1 MPLDSW
7 TGIPKVYLPWKG
19 YQNSIMCSGQIKP
32 FALCA
37 LGLGM
42 VLLAGCNSETTKTA
56 EANKKTQDYQV
67 QLAHAKNTVSVPS
80 VSKLPVDVGSQVT
93 LLDRVVWNA
102 QKQQGKMYRYGGE
115 SPVTGFD
122 CSGLTQFA
130 FGQGAGV
137 ALPRTAAEQY
147 KAAQKVSRHQATKGD
162 LVFFN
167 TSGRR
172 ISHVGIY
179 VGENKFVH
187 APRTGRAIT
196 TDKIEGYW
204 AQRLV
209 GFGRI
214 PGACRPAYS

>member
-1 MPLDSW
+1 MEFQRLF
-7 TGIPKVYLPWKG
+7 TLERLLKL
-19 YQNSIMCSGQIKP
+19 NMCSGHIKP
-32 FALCA
+32 IILCTLSA
-37 LGLGM
+37 TVL
-42 VLLAGCNSETTKTA
+42 LLAGCNDENTKTA
-56 EANKKTQDYQV
+56 DAAKVQNYQV
-67 QLAHAKNTVSVPS
+67 QLAHVTHANSTLSVPT
-80 VSKLPVDVGSQVT
+80 VTKLPVDTSSQVT

-147 KAAQKVSRHQATKGD
+147 KAAQKVARSQATKGD

-167 TSGRR
+167 TSGHRV
-172 ISHVGIY
+172 SHVGIY
-179 VGENKFVH
+179 LGGNKFVH

-196 TDKIEGYW
+196 TDNLDGYW
-204 AQRLV
+204 SQRLV

>member
-1 MPLDSW
+1 
-7 TGIPKVYLPWKG
+7 
-19 YQNSIMCSGQIKP
+19 MCSGQIKP
-32 FALCA
+32 FILCSMSA
-37 LGLGM
+37 A
-42 VLLAGCNSETTKTA
+42 VLILAGCSGETTKTA
-56 EANKKTQDYQV
+56 EAEQAQHYQV

-80 VSKLPVDVGSQVT
+80 VSKLPVDTSSQVT

-137 ALPRTAAEQY
+137 TLPRTAAEQY
-147 KAAQKVSRHQATKGD
+147 KAAQKVSRTQAAKGD

-172 ISHVGIY
+172 VSHVGIY
-179 VGENKFVH
+179 LGENKFVH

-196 TDKIEGYW
+196 TDKLDGYW